1 MFRPRK
7 CSEAKR
13 SRAEQHRM
21 TRWVERQEIVN
32 EFELLPTIDAP
43 TNISLLPASGSNS
56 VGKAIIFVCLLNGA
70 FYVTDKILVAVVKII
85 KSLLC

>member
-1 MFRPRK
+1 
-7 CSEAKR
+7 
-13 SRAEQHRM
+13 M

-43 TNISLLPASGSNS
+43 ANISLLPAS
-56 VGKAIIFVCLLNGA
+56 VVCLLNGA

-85 KSLLC
+85 KPLLC